1 VIEIGVLDTPSLG
14 DRSYLV
20 TDGEVAMAIDPQR
33 DIDRM
38 LDLAR
43 AGGVVITHVAETH
56 IHNDYVTG
64 GLALARRLGAEYLVA
79 ADDDV
84 AFTRRPVR
92 DGDVVTSG
100 RLRLRV
106 LHTPGHTFTHLS
118 YVLEDADRRVHGV
131 FTGGSLLF
139 GSTGRPDLLGAQHT
153 ETLARHQH
161 TSAHRL
167 AAVLPGTTP
176 VFPTHGFGSFCA
188 ATATH
193 GSSSTVADECRRNP
207 ALTQDED
214 EFVAGLLAGL
224 SAYPAYYVHMAPLN
238 AAGPGPVEPTLPEQ
252 VDPSELRRRV
262 RNGEWVVDL
271 RRRAAFAAGHLPGS
285 LNVGIDGSFLT
296 YLGWL
301 IPWGTPLSLVAPAPD
316 EAMTAVR
323 ELSRIGIDRAEA
335 MAVGDPLC
343 WGGGPIAAFRR
354 VTFDEVTRAR
364 ASGCRP
370 HVLDVR
376 RNDERRAT
384 ALPDSRHIPLHELSD
399 RLSEVPRDRSIWVH
413 CAAGY
418 RASIAAS
425 LLQRAGREVLLIDDR
440 FPPGDGARRLR

>member
-1 VIEIGVLDTPSLG
+1 V
-14 DRSYLV
+14 
-20 TDGEVAMAIDPQR
+20 AIDPQR

-43 AGGVVITHVAETH
+43 TSGVAITHVAETH

-64 GLALARRLGAEYLVA
+64 GLALARHVGAEYLVA

-84 AFTRRPVR
+84 AFARRPVR
-92 DGDVVTSG
+92 DGDVVTTG
-100 RLRLRV
+100 HLRLRV

-118 YVLEDADRRVHGV
+118 YVLEDDGRRVHGV

-161 TSAHRL
+161 ASAHRL

-193 GSSSTVADECRRNP
+193 GSSSTVAAECRRNP

-214 EFVAGLLAGL
+214 EFVAGLLSGL
-224 SAYPAYYVHMAPLN
+224 AARPAYYVHMAPLN
-238 AAGPGPVEPTLPEQ
+238 AAGPGPVEPRLPERA
-252 VDPSELRRRV
+252 DSAELRRRI
-262 RNGEWVVDL
+262 RAGEWVVDL

-285 LNVGIDGSFLT
+285 LNFGIDGSFLT
-296 YLGWL
+296 YVGWL
-301 IPWGTPLSLVAPAPD
+301 IPWGTPLSLVAQTPAD
-316 EAMTAVR
+316 AMTAVR
-323 ELSRIGIDRAEA
+323 ELCRIGIDRTEA
-335 MAVGDPLC
+335 MAVGDPFL
-343 WGGGPIAAFRR
+343 WGGGPLAAFQR
-354 VTFDEVTRAR
+354 VDFAQLAQVRAT
-364 ASGCRP
+364 GLRP
-370 HVLDVR
+370 FVLDVR
-376 RNDERRAT
+376 RDDERAA
-384 ALPDSRHIPLHELSD
+384 ALAGTCHVPLHDLAGRVGELPAD
-399 RLSEVPRDRSIWVH
+399 RTIWVH

-418 RASIAAS
+418 RASIAAG
-425 LLQRAGREVLLIDDR
+425 LLERTGRHVVLVDDR
-440 FPPGDGARRLR
+440 FPAGDGPASGADRRR